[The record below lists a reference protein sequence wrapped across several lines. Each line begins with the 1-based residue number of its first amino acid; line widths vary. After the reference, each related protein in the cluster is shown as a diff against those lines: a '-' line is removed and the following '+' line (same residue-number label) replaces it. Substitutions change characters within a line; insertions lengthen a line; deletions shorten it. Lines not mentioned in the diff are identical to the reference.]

1 MTLKIN
7 AKFEEKLIC
16 CFKTDENLV
25 SFDLMTQKSQKS
37 SLIITVQKLQWFDW
51 SKGVQLNC

>member
-16 CFKTDENLV
+16 CFKNYINLV
-25 SFDLMTQKSQKS
+25 NFDPSIQKSQKFALGLFFCS
-37 SLIITVQKLQWFDW
+37 NV
-51 SKGVQLNC
+51 

>member
-16 CFKTDENLV
+16 CFKTDETLV

-37 SLIITVQKLQWFDW
+37 TLIITVQKLQ
-51 SKGVQLNC
+51 

>member
-25 SFDLMTQKSQKS
+25 SFDLMTQKTQKS
-37 SLIITVQKLQWFDW
+37 TLIITVQKLQ
-51 SKGVQLNC
+51 